1 MALPKPRKDITK
13 LLISTPSHFIGSY
26 EHEVFRIVVAN
37 ENLGVKSA
45 RRDERAY
52 RQYLEVTVE
61 TPEYKKDTIVV
72 PDYSQ
77 IGENFCI
84 AMSVLFGKVF
94 DSHGLIQQHGW
105 SYLPDINTSH
115 KIHNKNLTINSSTPR
130 ADYGI
135 ELNIGNIELVQ
146 DVLFQHDEVTAEA
159 HTTFRYAGRFYVQ
172 SLRIVEENPELAFL
186 SLITTGEILASYFK
200 YDIDDL
206 LDNDSKKLLE
216 SLKSLGEVGEQ
227 LHKKVSKKLMGI
239 SEAFCKFLIDCLDDE
254 FFERAE
260 AKNDYEKLTKC
271 DIKQRLKAAYNLRS
285 KYVHA
290 GKMPS
295 GWMSVDYL
303 NNNEE
308 VHHGNPVLEDRE
320 MKRTLK
326 RSPTF
331 IGMER
336 IIRYSLIKFLIQT
349 NVISEIKRP

>member
-1 MALPKPRKDITK
+1 MALPIPRKDITK
-13 LLISTPSHFIGSY
+13 LLISTPSHFVGHY
-26 EHEVFRIVVAN
+26 ENEVFRAVVAN

-45 RRDERAY
+45 RRDERTY
-52 RQYLEVTVE
+52 KQYIEVTVE
-61 TPEYKKDTIVV
+61 TPEYKNDTIVV

-94 DSHGLIQQHGW
+94 DSHGLLQQHGRA
-105 SYLPDINTSH
+105 YLPDLNSNH
-115 KIHNKNLTINSSTPR
+115 KIHNKNLTINSSDPR
-130 ADYGI
+130 VDYEI
-135 ELNIGNIELVQ
+135 ELALENIKLIEN
-146 DVLFQHDEVTAEA
+146 VLFQHDEDTVDAQS
-159 HTTFRYAGRFYVQ
+159 TFWYAGRFYVQ

-186 SLITTGEILASYFK
+186 SLITAGEILASYFK
-200 YDIDDL
+200 YSVDEL
-206 LDNDSKKLLE
+206 LDSNSKELLE
-216 SLKSLGEVGEQ
+216 KLKTLGEDGEQ
-227 LHKKVSKKLMGI
+227 LHKQVSKKLMGI

-254 FFERAE
+254 FFERTE
-260 AKNDYEKLTKC
+260 SQQDFSKLTKS

-290 GKMPS
+290 GKTPS

-308 VHHGNPVLEDRE
+308 VHHGTPVLEDKD
-320 MKRTLK
+320 MKKAIK

-336 IIRYSLIKFLIQT
+336 IIRYSLLKFVMKT
-349 NVISEIKRP
+349 NVIPEI